1 VADEGLV
8 LFPPAMNLL
17 SFEKKK
23 KKIKPSQGITW
34 GHISPLLSWQCAQQ
48 GQNLLSQECYASTR
62 NLEHFSLLFV
72 HFNIFLEL
80 NECAFHCSFS
90 VFSHAIL

>member
-23 KKIKPSQGITW
+23 KKTQALPRNHVGAYFTTAELAMCPTGPKSA
-34 GHISPLLSWQCAQQ
+34 LSRMLCQH
-48 GQNLLSQECYASTR
+48 QEFGA
-62 NLEHFSLLFV
+62 LF
-72 HFNIFLEL
+72 FTF
-80 NECAFHCSFS
+80 CAF
-90 VFSHAIL
+90 